1 MRILYLTQYFPPEM
15 GAPQARI
22 PELMRQMMR
31 LGHRVTI
38 LTAMP
43 NYPHG
48 KVFPGYR
55 RRPVARETFEGMR
68 VVRTWIYPSISL
80 GFWKRTASALSFAI
94 SSAVLGAML
103 VGEQDVILAE
113 SPPLFLALTAVFL
126 KRVLRCPYV
135 AVVADLWPEVAIE
148 TGMLKNPRAIRVG
161 RWLERILYEQALAV
175 VTQTPGQVGDIR
187 GRFPAVR
194 VAAVSGGVD
203 TAKFSPENRSEAVR
217 REFGVDGRIG
227 VLFSGLHGFAQGLDT
242 VLDAANELRERADI
256 RFVLIGGGAVKQ
268 HLVRRAA
275 DLKLPNLV
283 FYDPVPRDRMPAIA
297 ASMDIALAPLRRR
310 VPSATIPTKIY
321 EAMASG
327 LPVVVA
333 GDGEAHELVRDGRIG
348 LAVPAEAGRD
358 LALAIARLSDDSK
371 IRTEFGANALRL
383 ARSRYDR
390 GAIALVLD
398 NLLRDLLPESHGR
411 DVGAHQ

>member
-22 PELMRQMMR
+22 PELMRQMVR

-48 KVFPGYR
+48 RVFRGYR
-55 RRPVARETFEGMR
+55 GRLVARETFEGMR
-68 VVRTWIYPSISL
+68 VVRTWIYPTISL
-80 GFWKRTASALSFAI
+80 GFLKRTASALSFAI
-94 SSAVLGAML
+94 SSGMPGAML
-103 VGEQDVILAE
+103 VGAQDVILVE

-126 KRVLRCPYV
+126 KWVLRCPYV

-148 TGMLKNPRAIRVG
+148 TGMLTDPRAIRVG
-161 RWLERILYEQALAV
+161 RWLEKVLYERARAV
-175 VTQTPGQVGDIR
+175 VTQTPGQVEDIR
-187 GRFPAVR
+187 ARFPAVR

-203 TAKFSPENRSEAVR
+203 NSMFFPENRSEVVR
-217 REFGVDGRIG
+217 REFGVAGRIG

-242 VLDAANELRERADI
+242 VLDAAELLRERDDI
-256 RFVLIGGGAVKQ
+256 RFVLIGNGAVKQ
-268 HLVRRAA
+268 HLVKRAE
-275 DLKLPNLV
+275 DMKLPNVV
-283 FYDPVPRDRMPAIA
+283 FHEPVPRERMPAIA
-297 ASMDIALAPLRRR
+297 ASMDIALAPLRRG
-310 VPSATIPTKIY
+310 VPRATIPTKIY

-327 LPVVVA
+327 IPVVVA
-333 GDGEAHELVRDGRIG
+333 GDGEAYELVSDGRIG

-358 LALAIARLSDDSK
+358 LAQAIARLSDDPGM
-371 IRTEFGANALRL
+371 RTEFGANAVRL

-390 GAIALVLD
+390 GAIAVGLD
-398 NLLRDLLPESHGR
+398 QLLRDLVKETHGHDAR
-411 DVGAHQ
+411 PRQ